1 MQNAFKDSLKKL
13 SELNLTNYLN
23 FSQRGIE
30 KESLRVNNS
39 EISYSDHPKVLGSA
53 LTNPFITTDFSEAL
67 LEFIT
72 RKSSSIDKA
81 LDELKII
88 LTYTHQNIDDVI
100 WPGSVPCSIKEESK
114 IRIANYGTSNSG
126 KLKELY
132 RIGLSY
138 RYGSMMQC
146 VSGIH
151 YNFSLNE
158 DFFKKW
164 QGSKENFQS
173 FQNKKY
179 LNLIRNFRK
188 NAWLLLYLFGASP
201 VVPNTFLTDRKNF
214 LKPLNNDD
222 SFLENATCLRMSE
235 LGYMSEAQDDL
246 NIAYNTLDEY
256 ISDLRNALTKKYEP
270 YEKIGLKKDEQHIQI
285 NDSIIQIE
293 NEYYSSIRPK
303 RVVDSG
309 QRPINVLKNKGIEY
323 VEVRCL
329 DNNPFLRGSIDKHT
343 AYFIE
348 AYLMVS
354 LIDEDY
360 SFDEKRIKEIQDN
373 WQNTVRNGRD
383 PKLLLKRDG
392 ETISVKDAA
401 NEVFS
406 KIYDFA
412 YALPIEAYDLK
423 DKILRSL
430 EVQKSKLRDPG
441 LTPSGNILKE
451 MQEKNLTWD
460 EFCNDRAEKNTNYYK
475 SLKKDTTNIK
485 ISSEISI
492 KDFEKLESS
501 KEVDFDTFLKDYL
514 NAI

>member
-1 MQNAFKDSLKKL
+1 M
-13 SELNLTNYLN
+13 
-23 FSQRGIE
+23 
-30 KESLRVNNS
+30 
-39 EISYSDHPKVLGSA
+39 
-53 LTNPFITTDFSEAL
+53 
-67 LEFIT
+67 EFIT
-72 RKSSSIDKA
+72 RKSSTVEKA
-81 LDELKII
+81 LDDLKII
-88 LTYTHQNIDDVI
+88 LTYTHQNIEDVI
-100 WPGSVPCSIKEESK
+100 WPGSVPCSIRDESK

-173 FQNKKY
+173 FQNEKY

-214 LKPLNNDD
+214 LKPLNNED

-270 YEKIGLKKDEQHIQI
+270 YEEIGLKKDNQHIQI

-309 QRPINVLKNKGIEY
+309 QRPVSYTHLTLPTINWV
-323 VEVRCL
+323 
-329 DNNPFLRGSIDKHT
+329 
-343 AYFIE
+343 
-348 AYLMVS
+348 
-354 LIDEDY
+354 
-360 SFDEKRIKEIQDN
+360 
-373 WQNTVRNGRD
+373 
-383 PKLLLKRDG
+383 
-392 ETISVKDAA
+392 
-401 NEVFS
+401 
-406 KIYDFA
+406 
-412 YALPIEAYDLK
+412 
-423 DKILRSL
+423 
-430 EVQKSKLRDPG
+430 
-441 LTPSGNILKE
+441 
-451 MQEKNLTWD
+451 
-460 EFCNDRAEKNTNYYK
+460 
-475 SLKKDTTNIK
+475 
-485 ISSEISI
+485 
-492 KDFEKLESS
+492 
-501 KEVDFDTFLKDYL
+501 
-514 NAI
+514 